1 MALGHT
7 MNIFAWVRLFGCMQV
22 MGDMEYDQSYDRALT
37 AAGFVKAPFIFGM
50 FGALIIAT
58 GICVWNY
65 IFSLIKPFPREL
77 LRVNRGY
84 NTVFSKRFERR
95 VGVTFEEVLGK
106 YMKQTVVASG
116 FVTDDSVPLGK
127 GKVEKTDEV
136 LAVAKAAFEMCV
148 RVSQDDIYDN
158 EDVVLPLDHVFTD
171 VGVGQAELAYLF
183 KSWGL
188 PDGDA
193 AARHYFER
201 SDEDESG
208 FIEFKEFV
216 AHLGFVFNSIFVKG
230 NNKMKIKTVE
240 KEAVQAVHKDEGME
254 GLESGD

>member
-7 MNIFAWVRLFGCMQV
+7 MNIFAWVRLFGYMQV
-22 MGDMEYDQSYDRALT
+22 MGDMEYDQSHDRALT

-148 RVSQDDIYDN
+148 RVSHDDN
-158 EDVVLPLDHVFTD
+158 ELPLDHVFTG
-171 VGVGQAELAYLF
+171 GVGPAELAYLF

-193 AARHYFER
+193 AADHYFEV

-208 FIEFKEFV
+208 FIEFKDFV

-240 KEAVQAVHKDEGME
+240 KEAVQAVHKDEGLE